1 MPQITTITYTNES
14 DNTDSTFLA
23 YSRPPVAS
31 IDAAASAWQV
41 IEHIGPGGSHVFRYT
56 VASQLQ
62 VLWNGGASTSNRVD
76 AMPGDGFQFTTIG
89 NAYELV
95 RDPNLQVPPNQIAAL
110 DSLAEPI
117 VVQLLKDDHVWAAS
131 PPITRG
137 MQVQFEFEPRI
148 FVGFGMRPRTAPA
161 LEFAVMSS
169 DWTEISLL
177 GIASLTIAA
186 TGDAASGYQFI
197 VRDVVEEA

>member
-14 DNTDSTFLA
+14 DNNYSAFLA
-23 YSRPPVAS
+23 FSYPPVAS
-31 IDAAASAWQV
+31 IDAAASAWQM

-62 VLWNGGASTSNRVD
+62 VVWNDGASTSNRVD
-76 AMPGDGFQFTTIG
+76 AMPGDGFQFTTVG
-89 NAYELV
+89 NAYQLV
-95 RDPNLQVPPNQIAAL
+95 SDSNLDVPPNQIATM
-110 DSLAEPI
+110 DSLAETI
-117 VVQLLKDDHVWAAS
+117 VVQLLKDDHVWVSS
-131 PPITRG
+131 PPLTRG
-137 MQVQFEFEPRI
+137 MQVQFDFEPRI
-148 FVGFGMRPRTAPA
+148 FVGFGMPARTAPN
-161 LEFAVMSS
+161 LEFAVLSS

-186 TGDAASGYQFI
+186 KGDAASGYQFI

>member
-14 DNTDSTFLA
+14 DNNYSAFLA
-23 YSRPPVAS
+23 FSRPPVAS
-31 IDAAASAWQV
+31 IDAAESAWQV

-62 VLWNGGASTSNRVD
+62 VVWNDGASTSNRVD
-76 AMPGDGFQFTTIG
+76 AMPGDGFQFTTVG
-89 NAYELV
+89 NAYQLV
-95 RDPNLQVPPNQIAAL
+95 SDPNLQVPPDQIAVME
-110 DSLAEPI
+110 SLSETV
-117 VVQLLKDDHVWAAS
+117 VVQLLKDDHVWVSS

-137 MQVQFEFEPRI
+137 MQVQFEFRPQI
-148 FVGFGMRPRTAPA
+148 YVGFGMRPQTAPN
-161 LEFAVMSS
+161 LELAVMSS
-169 DWTEISLL
+169 DWFEVNLF